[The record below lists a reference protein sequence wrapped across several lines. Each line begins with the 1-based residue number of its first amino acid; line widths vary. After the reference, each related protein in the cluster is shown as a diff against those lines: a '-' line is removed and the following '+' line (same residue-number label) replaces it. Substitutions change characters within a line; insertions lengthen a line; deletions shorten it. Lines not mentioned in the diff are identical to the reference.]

1 MSDSRQELIQ
11 ANENFSVINRAEIDC
26 QIATAK
32 QYPRR
37 MNEAYAEALAMA
49 TQDQE
54 TAESCMYCL
63 PRKEKGVSK
72 PIKGASVRLS
82 EIAAYA
88 WGNLHAATRTTGN
101 DGRFVTAEAVAWDL
115 EKNIKVTVEKKRSI
129 RGRDGKVYSTDMQ
142 SVTANAAA
150 SIALRDA
157 VFKVIPKNFINR
169 LYKEVVKCALG
180 DVKSLA
186 ERRDRVLSYFSKLGV
201 TLEKVLTT
209 FEITKIEEVD
219 MAVLE
224 LMIGTA
230 NSIKDGSIS
239 VENAFPEPGEDITMP
254 ESAQELNKMI
264 FNQ

>member
-1 MSDSRQELIQ
+1 MNEPKQELIQ
-11 ANENFSVINRAEIDC
+11 SNENFSIVNRAEIDC

-32 QYPRR
+32 QYPRKIR
-37 MNEAYAEALAMA
+37 EAYAEALAMV
-49 TQDQE
+49 TLDQE

-63 PRKEKGVSK
+63 PRKDK
-72 PIKGASVRLS
+72 PIKGASVRLA

-88 WGNLHAATRTTGN
+88 WGNLHAATRVIGN

-115 EKNIKVTVEKKRSI
+115 EKNIKISVEKKRSI
-129 RGRDGKVYSTDMQ
+129 RGRDGKTYNTDMQ
-142 SVTANAAA
+142 TVTANAAA

-157 VFKVIPKNFINR
+157 IFKVIPKNIINK
-169 LYKEVVKCALG
+169 LYDEAVKCALG

-186 ERRDRVLSYFSKLGV
+186 QRRDRVLSYFNKLGV

-209 FEITKIEEVD
+209 FQVSKVDEID
-219 MAVLE
+219 QAHLE

-239 VENAFPEPGEDITMP
+239 VENAFPEPGEDVTMP